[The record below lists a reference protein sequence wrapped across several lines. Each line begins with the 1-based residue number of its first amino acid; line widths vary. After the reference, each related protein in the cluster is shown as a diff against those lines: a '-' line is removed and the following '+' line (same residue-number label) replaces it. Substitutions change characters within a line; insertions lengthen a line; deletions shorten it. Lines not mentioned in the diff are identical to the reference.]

1 MTGETAFCLGLAVT
15 NQWLYSLTT
24 KPSCKPSIRGEI
36 PSSSTLPT
44 VQSVNKSPKG
54 PRNQVSKGMPS
65 SSPTKTSTS
74 SLSLDSVHSG
84 QSSPSID
91 SNHSQQTHNAA
102 KPRRSGGFETQSQI
116 PVYTPTRDQPSSLRF
131 PPEQRASQSPPVVN
145 LRQNPHQQLN
155 TSPSSLSMLPTGFA
169 SLHVGIGSPKFEFG
183 RDWPGTGRRQRES
196 SLGPEAVEN
205 GRLMRERAAQEQRRM
220 EESSSGREN
229 GERGGYVNKVSGLP
243 SPPGTE
249 SDIAP
254 PVEAN
259 HSLSRNGDN
268 ASARYGQVRLM
279 FLLQL
284 VTSRPLLTSP
294 HSLAIANISA
304 PAIRVSVTPIKTRPS
319 ILFLSPSFT
328 SYLFI
333 LWLIYQPYP
342 GIHCPAVP
350 RPSKSL
356 PTQEFGRLNVNVPI

>member
-1 MTGETAFCLGLAVT
+1 MTGETAFCHGLAVT

-36 PSSSTLPT
+36 PLSSTLPT
-44 VQSVNKSPKG
+44 AQSVNESPKG

-102 KPRRSGGFETQSQI
+102 EPRRSGSFETQTRT

-169 SLHVGIGSPKFEFG
+169 SLHVGIGSPKLEFG

-205 GRLMRERAAQEQRRM
+205 DRLMRERAAQEQRRM
-220 EESSSGREN
+220 EESGSGTGREN
-229 GERGGYVNKVSGLP
+229 GERGGYVDKVSGLP

-249 SDIAP
+249 SGIAP

-259 HSLSRNGDN
+259 HSISRNGDN
-268 ASARYGQVRLM
+268 ASARYEQVRLM
-279 FLLQL
+279 FLLPNR
-284 VTSRPLLTSP
+284 S
-294 HSLAIANISA
+294 H
-304 PAIRVSVTPIKTRPS
+304 
-319 ILFLSPSFT
+319 
-328 SYLFI
+328 
-333 LWLIYQPYP
+333 
-342 GIHCPAVP
+342 
-350 RPSKSL
+350 
-356 PTQEFGRLNVNVPI
+356 

>member
-1 MTGETAFCLGLAVT
+1 M
-15 NQWLYSLTT
+15 S
-24 KPSCKPSIRGEI
+24 
-36 PSSSTLPT
+36 
-44 VQSVNKSPKG
+44 
-54 PRNQVSKGMPS
+54 S

-84 QSSPSID
+84 QSSPSIG
-91 SNHSQQTHNAA
+91 SNHSQQMHNPA
-102 KPRRSGGFETQSQI
+102 KPPRSGSFQTLSQT

-131 PPEQRASQSPPVVN
+131 PPEQSVSQSPPVVN
-145 LRQNPHQQLN
+145 LRQNHHQQLN

-169 SLHVGIGSPKFEFG
+169 SLHVGIGSPKLEFG

-205 GRLMRERAAQEQRRM
+205 DRLMRERAAQEQRRM
-220 EESSSGREN
+220 EESGSGGEN
-229 GERGGYVNKVSGLP
+229 GERGGYVDKVSGLP

-268 ASARYGQVRLM
+268 ASARYEQVRLM

-284 VTSRPLLTSP
+284 ITSRPLLTSP
-294 HSLAIANISA
+294 QSLAIANISA
-304 PAIRVSVTPIKTRPS
+304 PAIRVSVISIKTRPS
-319 ILFLSPSFT
+319 IFLLSPSLT

-333 LWLIYQPYP
+333 LWLIYHPYP
-342 GIHCPAVP
+342 GIHCPTVP

-356 PTQEFGRLNVNVPI
+356 PT